1 MNKINPQVIYAGI
14 IGLGCLISFS
24 IIEGLKDLISA
35 EAVILQT
42 SLSVL
47 KLGIAAVGF
56 VYIFSK
62 LIIAYRAEKKS

>member
-1 MNKINPQVIYAGI
+1 MNKINPQVINSGI

-24 IIEGLKDLISA
+24 IIGGLKNLISA

-62 LIIAYRAEKKS
+62 LIIAYKAEKKS